1 MARGTRNLGQDSH
14 KPFNLFSIKQISA
27 FLHYFLLGDAS
38 LLGPQSETTGVH
50 QLCVWLSA
58 MNASISHN

>member
-1 MARGTRNLGQDSH
+1 MAHEARHLGQDSH
-14 KPFNLFSIKQISA
+14 KLFHLFSIKQISA

-50 QLCVWLSA
+50 QLCFWLSA